1 MLIFVKFVVLA
12 AVLFKT
18 QAFCDIMLSHWDY
31 NPAVSKAPRS
41 FVMSEA
47 TSPKTWRHIL

>member
-1 MLIFVKFVVLA
+1 MLIIVKFAVLA

-18 QAFCDIMLSHWDY
+18 QNFCVIMLSRWCY
-31 NPAVSKAPRS
+31 NAAVSKAPRS

-47 TSPKTWRHIL
+47 IRPKT